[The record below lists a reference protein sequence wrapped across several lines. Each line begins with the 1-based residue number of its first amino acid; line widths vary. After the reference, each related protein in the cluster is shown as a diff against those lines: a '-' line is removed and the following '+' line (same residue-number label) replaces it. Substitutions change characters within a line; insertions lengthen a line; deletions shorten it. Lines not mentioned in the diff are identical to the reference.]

1 MNHKAIVTAAIGVF
15 CHAASAAL
23 VTFED
28 IDLPSSGF
36 ENNYG
41 GQFVVGDVTFL
52 NNYSEDPES
61 WSGFAVSSVTDK
73 NTRGSLNQF
82 SAITG
87 GGAGGSAK
95 YSIGCYSTEGE
106 STHVIFDSLTNLQGL
121 GAYITNTTW
130 AYYEMLEGGE
140 INPKK
145 FGGPTGNDLDWFKL
159 VIKGFDGLNPTGLPV
174 EYYLADFRFEDNSQD
189 YILNEWKFVDFS
201 SLGSVDKIT
210 ITTVSSATGITVPTY
225 FAMDNLI
232 VVPEPSSMLLLVGGL
247 GLILRR
253 KR

>member
-23 VTFED
+23 VTFEG

-61 WSGFAVSSVTDK
+61 WSGFAVSSITDK

-95 YSIGCYSTEGE
+95 YSIGCYSSNEL
-106 STHVIFDSLTNLQGL
+106 STHVTFDSLTNLQGL

-130 AYYEMLEGGE
+130 AYYEMSEGGDL
-140 INPKK
+140 NPKK
-145 FGGPTGNDLDWFKL
+145 FGGPSGNDPDWFKL
-159 VIKGFDGLNPTGLPV
+159 VIEGFDELNPTGPPV
-174 EYYLADFRFEDNSQD
+174 EYYLADFRFDDNSQD
-189 YILNEWKFVDFS
+189 YIVNKWKFVDFS
-201 SLGSVDKIT
+201 PLGSVSRIEFRFE
-210 ITTVSSATGITVPTY
+210 SSDTGIDVPTY
-225 FAMDNLI
+225 FAMDNFL
-232 VVPEPSSMLLLVGGL
+232 VVPEPSSLLMLLGGL
-247 GLILRR
+247 GLLLRR